1 MYTHTRT
8 HTHTFTNQ
16 NYKLYIISRDTLD
29 PISIHVVE
37 TCYLNAKDKTIRRGR
52 RIEAVTDKYKRDSS
66 TRREGERSAKP
77 LI

>member
-1 MYTHTRT
+1 M
-8 HTHTFTNQ
+8 
-16 NYKLYIISRDTLD
+16 LD